1 MVQMKEQCK
10 KLQDQTNEEE
20 IGKLPKKKKFR
31 VTTVKM
37 ILNLKKRMEAQVEK
51 IQTGLTR
58 T

>member
-1 MVQMKEQCK
+1 MKEQCK